1 MRLTVLHQESAASR
15 EGKDDELPWLINEVR
30 EYGTDN
36 LLNVVFNQT
45 AKLVE

>member
-1 MRLTVLHQESAASR
+1 MRLTVLHQESAAGQ
-15 EGKDDELPWLINEVR
+15 EGKDDLLPWLNNEVR

-45 AKLVE
+45 AKLVK